1 MSRSR
6 KTAKDAGTRF
16 ETNIVTY
23 LQQRVNPLIERRRT
37 SGNKDRGDITG
48 WHWSG
53 MRIVAECKD
62 YGGQI
67 KAGPWLAEAETE
79 RANDDADIGLVIPK
93 RRGALPHLRRC
104 PARGITDAA
113 KQYVLMEL
121 STLVDLMNGGRD
133 A

>member
-53 MRIVAECKD
+53 MRIVAECND

-79 RANDDADIGLVIPK
+79 RANDDADIGLVIAK
-93 RRGALPHLRRC
+93 R
-104 PARGITDAA
+104 RGITDAA